1 MPVER
6 RNNWSVG
13 LSLSLTIAAMGLG
26 CAAKR
31 SVLPD
36 CVIERPSVEVM
47 LEQAAEADRA
57 AAGGQP
63 LNPATYEWLKRADRD
78 LGLFGDPE

>member
-1 MPVER
+1 MIDKPGHPSAVMAMHAIGKMINE
-6 RNNWSVG
+6 NN
-13 LSLSLTIAAMGLG
+13 
-26 CAAKR
+26 KR
-31 SVLPD
+31 SDTNEL
-36 CVIERPSVEVM
+36 EKM
-47 LEQAAEADRA
+47 TLEQAAEADRA